1 MIGNDWD
8 SEDGKGDKPGCLR
21 STVVLKFSLVVA
33 VLLVS
38 LSIVG
43 VIV

>member
-1 MIGNDWD
+1 MSDWN
-8 SEDGKGDKPGCLR
+8 SEDGKGDKPGCFR
-21 STVVLKFSLVVA
+21 STVVLTVLLVLA
-33 VLLVS
+33 VVLVS